1 VFDYNF
7 TMDSA
12 SLDAHHGRTSQQ
24 SLARNAVFF
33 VVGLII
39 GIWWLYTPDGLLGK
53 ADAIGYAVC
62 HRIDLR
68 SFQLGV
74 RQLPL
79 CARCSGMYLGALTT
93 LAYYLWRRPKA
104 GLYPDRRVRIVLVIF
119 GLIWAVDGLNSY
131 LHLFPSA
138 PHVYPPSNTL
148 RVITGAMIGVSL
160 ATLIYPAFN
169 QLSWK
174 DWKPEAILSTSS
186 EQVHLFILILGII
199 ISVSSGNP
207 LILYP
212 LAILSALSVLV
223 LLTTVYSTVVFT
235 LQRKQTQA
243 TTWRE
248 LLLPIM
254 LGLTLAIA
262 QIAVIDIVRYWLTGT
277 WEGFHF

>member
-1 VFDYNF
+1 
-7 TMDSA
+7 MDSA

>member
-1 VFDYNF
+1 
-7 TMDSA
+7 MDSA

-186 EQVHLFILILGII
+186 EQAHLFILILGII